1 MESMNEES
9 VDNII
14 TNLKIISLV
23 KVDEKL
29 SIRKGHLQID
39 NSSNLQFL
47 KRWFYRDSRDIILLF
62 IKDLV
67 RNISML
73 FEKLECYTDKLWIL
87 KRILTEMENAKSGL
101 INLRTTY
108 STDAVMVVKFENVSV
123 KFCEL
128 VSQGNKICEHV
139 KSTKK

>member
-62 IKDLV
+62 VKDLI

-73 FEKLECYTDKLWIL
+73 FEKLECYYDKLWIL

-101 INLRTTY
+101 INLKITY
-108 STDAVMVVKFENVSV
+108 LTDAVMVVKFENLSV

-128 VSQGNKICEHV
+128 INKGNVIYENV
-139 KSTKK
+139 N

>member
-62 IKDLV
+62 VKDLI

-73 FEKLECYTDKLWIL
+73 FEKLECYYDKLWIL

-101 INLRTTY
+101 INL
-108 STDAVMVVKFENVSV
+108 
-123 KFCEL
+123 
-128 VSQGNKICEHV
+128 KITFIHTH
-139 KSTKK
+139 KIIT

>member
-14 TNLKIISLV
+14 PNLKIISLV

-62 IKDLV
+62 VKDLI

-128 VSQGNKICEHV
+128 VNQGNKICEQV
-139 KSTKK
+139 KLKK